1 MPRDYKSNTYRT
13 RKPQKKLGLDSWD
26 RVLIVIF
33 ITALALVVKHFIV
46 ERTPA
51 QPAVVEA
58 VTPDNKTDEKLAA
71 ATAAVATAATEVAE
85 AGGLSEDE
93 LKVEAPGT
101 AQLPTLPELQDPK
114 LIEAQKAKA
123 AAEEAKI
130 KADAEKKPPRQDL
143 TPVEPHFD
151 FYTIL
156 PSVEVEIPDH
166 ELKTRIRE
174 EKLGEGDK
182 NAKYIMQAGSF
193 RDSPDAEKLKAK
205 LTALGVE
212 SRVEKAQVGEV
223 FWYRVKVGPYSG
235 MTSLMAVK
243 SQLRDKGVDAI
254 VLEFK

>member
-26 RVLIVIF
+26 RALIVVF
-33 ITALALVVKHFIV
+33 ISALALVAKHFMV
-46 ERTPA
+46 ERIQA
-51 QPAVVEA
+51 QPTVVEA
-58 VTPDNKTDEKLAA
+58 ATPDNKTDEKLAA
-71 ATAAVATAATEVAE
+71 ATAAVATAATEVAK
-85 AGGLSEDE
+85 AGGLSDDE
-93 LKVEAPGT
+93 LKAEAP
-101 AQLPTLPELQDPK
+101 AIAPLPTLPELQDPK

-123 AAEEAKI
+123 AAEVKL
-130 KADAEKKPPRQDL
+130 KAEAEKKPPRQDL

-193 RDSPDAEKLKAK
+193 RDSPEAEKLKAK
-205 LTALGVE
+205 LTVLGVE